1 MKNNIK
7 PKEKVLV
14 LAKRYESTD
23 REKAAMEAIRARRS
37 EIPQIRIKVTPTGTG
52 ANNLSPDHPNPAYG
66 HVLLMDAFATEDD
79 DFTGEVVAHSPAKEE
94 IYRQLLK
101 TTGQNIAIEYAG
113 ALPQDLAA
121 MFNL

>member
-1 MKNNIK
+1 MRTALAEINMKNNIK

-79 DFTGEVVAHSPAKEE
+79 DFTGEVVA
-94 IYRQLLK
+94 QL
-101 TTGQNIAIEYAG
+101 YG
-113 ALPQDLAA
+113 ASTKGSQANEQRPNFMLAVI
-121 MFNL
+121 